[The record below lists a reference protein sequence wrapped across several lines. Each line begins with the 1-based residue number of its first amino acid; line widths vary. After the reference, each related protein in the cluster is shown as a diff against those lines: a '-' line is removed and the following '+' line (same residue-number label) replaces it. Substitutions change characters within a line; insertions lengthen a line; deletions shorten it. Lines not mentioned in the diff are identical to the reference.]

1 MVGPVLQSH
10 SSQSC
15 PPVWLCREG
24 GVGVWGER
32 RGRRARQLPP
42 MLSVSTG
49 GMAVEG
55 YFLLLRSAAFL
66 VTPIPPS
73 QSVNLARLL
82 KHKTD
87 SSGLLPPPPPS
98 LFKRTHTVLR
108 VTTAHPRLPLSIKKN
123 KKNTHNKNKIKLVG
137 VTSMQPGT
145 EQELELRSFFYK
157 KKKKMQQ
164 IGLYHPRF
172 QMIWWTC
179 RQLTVR
185 LESN

>member
-1 MVGPVLQSH
+1 MFVHCGIAVLLPPLCVCVLYSMWFGSERPASALHSPLVQSVTGWLQHTHTHTHTQGSVVGPVLQSH

-82 KHKTD
+82 KHKTA
-87 SSGLLPPPPPS
+87 SSGLLPPPPHLSSNEHTLYSALPPH
-98 LFKRTHTVLR
+98 THGF
-108 VTTAHPRLPLSIKKN
+108 LS
-123 KKNTHNKNKIKLVG
+123 
-137 VTSMQPGT
+137 Q
-145 EQELELRSFFYK
+145 
-157 KKKKMQQ
+157 
-164 IGLYHPRF
+164 
-172 QMIWWTC
+172 
-179 RQLTVR
+179 
-185 LESN
+185 

>member
-1 MVGPVLQSH
+1 
-10 SSQSC
+10 
-15 PPVWLCREG
+15 
-24 GVGVWGER
+24 
-32 RGRRARQLPP
+32 

-87 SSGLLPPPPPS
+87 SSGLLPP
-98 LFKRTHTVLR
+98 LQTNTHCTPR
-108 VTTAHPRLPLSIKKN
+108 YHHTPTASFLN
-123 KKNTHNKNKIKLVG
+123 KKTKHNKNKIKLVG

-145 EQELELRSFFYK
+145 EQELEFRSFF
-157 KKKKMQQ
+157 
-164 IGLYHPRF
+164 
-172 QMIWWTC
+172 
-179 RQLTVR
+179 
-185 LESN
+185 